1 MDGPA
6 RTPQQ
11 RNVEKAL
18 FTAFVGTILVFAMV
32 VAWEWPVRASI
43 IVLLLGSIG
52 IALTLVQL
60 VSDLKSIAPDSV
72 PSEAL
77 NLEAPTFESS
87 SRWGSIEIWGW
98 IIGFLVLIQL
108 IGFLYAIPLFTFL
121 YTKGYGGGWFL
132 SVVLATCAWGLVYA
146 IFGAVLHVPWPDP
159 LISVFKIQ

>member
-6 RTPQQ
+6 RTRQQ
-11 RNVEKAL
+11 RNVEKVL
-18 FTAFVGTILVFAMV
+18 FTAFVGTILVIAMV

-77 NLEAPTFESS
+77 NLEAPAFESS
-87 SRWGSIEIWGW
+87 SRWGTLEIWGW

-132 SVVLATCAWGLVYA
+132 SLVLAACAWSLVYA

-159 LISVFKIQ
+159 LISAFKIQ